1 MFTNFHLYL
10 IAGNSMNLL
19 GCNWLSEVQLN
30 WVILF
35 NCCKDNISKTNDIV
49 EKLGN
54 LVKNYNEILSS
65 ELGTMKGIKAKV
77 STETN
82 SQLKSMEA
90 RGIPFA
96 MKEAGEAEI
105 DQMTKHSILKS
116 VPYSKWAS
124 PIIIVW
130 KSDGI
135 VRICADYKCTVNLVI
150 KNDTYPQPT
159 PEQLFLK
166 IQRRWTV
173 FQNWFSKS
181 IFTIQTWL
189 WIAKII

>member
-1 MFTNFHLYL
+1 MFTNFHLYV

-30 WVILF
+30 WAILF
-35 NCCKDNISKTNDIV
+35 NRCKEKLDNISKTNDIV
-49 EKLGN
+49 EKLEN

-124 PIIIVW
+124 PIMIV
-130 KSDGI
+130 
-135 VRICADYKCTVNLVI
+135 
-150 KNDTYPQPT
+150 
-159 PEQLFLK
+159 
-166 IQRRWTV
+166 
-173 FQNWFSKS
+173 
-181 IFTIQTWL
+181 
-189 WIAKII
+189 

>member
-124 PIIIVW
+124 PIMIV
-130 KSDGI
+130 
-135 VRICADYKCTVNLVI
+135 
-150 KNDTYPQPT
+150 
-159 PEQLFLK
+159 
-166 IQRRWTV
+166 
-173 FQNWFSKS
+173 
-181 IFTIQTWL
+181 
-189 WIAKII
+189 